1 MNQKNNVMTTQEAAR
16 YLGVSATS
24 VQKMVARG
32 ELTAWVTQGGHRRIY
47 RDSVE
52 RFAQS
57 IRGAANA
64 AHMAP
69 QCLRILMAEDEPDQ
83 VSLVQRVLEAH
94 GAPFELTVANDA
106 SQALIQLERQRP
118 DVVFTD
124 LIMEPFDGFH
134 LVRTIVAEPAYADI
148 AVLVISGLEP
158 REIEARGGLPPGVQV
173 YRKPLPVER
182 MFGFL
187 DALSARGLR
196 RAATLVNKS

>member
-1 MNQKNNVMTTQEAAR
+1 MNQKINVMTTQEAAR

-24 VQKMVARG
+24 IQKMVARG
-32 ELTAWVTQGGHRRIY
+32 ELNAWVTQGGHRRIY

-64 AHMAP
+64 AQMSP

-158 REIEARGGLPPGVQV
+158 EEIEARGGLPSGVSV

-196 RAATLVNKS
+196 RAATLSHKS